1 MKISLRIKMIC
12 VILLTAAI
20 FSATAATISYR
31 LYSSTMDRHYKELAM
46 NTAKT
51 ASEILD
57 VEAVKILTDGVMER
71 YRSYCDG
78 NSAPAFPQFTDK
90 DWADYYA
97 SFHSLTATRAYANIF
112 HTLSIFRKESGVR
125 WMYICYMDMETQKA
139 VYIIDAYSGKDA
151 TPSGH
156 CDPIVPGV
164 MELMLQG
171 IYDFPAYMTN
181 YDEYGWL
188 CTASAALTD
197 SDGNVIANVYVDLS
211 MNEVMRDRQNFIIR
225 LGAVLFVITTILILA
240 ITIAVNR
247 TVVIPINKLST
258 AAERFVRDK
267 KDGGGRVS
275 AISQLHIRTGDEIE
289 KLTDSIQ
296 KMEKEINNYLSD
308 LSAITAERE
317 RISTEL
323 NIAAHIQSSMLPRV
337 FPKRKEFDIYA
348 TMTPAKEVGGDFYD
362 FLFIDE
368 NRLAVV
374 MADVSGKG
382 VPAAMFMMISKLLIK
397 SAAQSGLSPKE
408 VLEKVNCQLC
418 ESNEAEMFVTVWL
431 GILDIRTGKLCC
443 ANAGHEYP
451 ALRRRDGRFELYPD
465 AHGFVLAGMDNMKYQ
480 EYELQLSEGDTI
492 FVYTDGVT
500 EATNAQQ
507 ELYGTE
513 GMLAALNKRMQV
525 FGKELLDEVRQGI
538 DRFVVDAPQF
548 DDITMLSL
556 TFHEIPDVH
565 EIPNVS

>member
-57 VEAVKILTDGVMER
+57 VEAVKTLTDGVMER

-78 NSAPAFPQFTDK
+78 NSAPAFSQFTDK

-125 WMYICYMDMETQKA
+125 WMYICYMDMETQKG

-156 CDPIVPGV
+156 CDPIVTGV
-164 MELMLQG
+164 MDLMLQG
-171 IYDFPAYMTN
+171 VYDFPAYMTN
-181 YDEYGWL
+181 YEEYGWL

-211 MNEVMRDRQNFIIR
+211 MNEVMQDRQNFIIR

-296 KMEKEINNYLSD
+296 KMEKEINSYLSD

-323 NIAAHIQSSMLPRV
+323 NIAAHIQFSMLPRV

-408 VLEKVNCQLC
+408 VLEKVNRQLC

-480 EYELQLSEGDTI
+480 QYELQLSEGDTI

-513 GMLAALNKRMQV
+513 GMLAALNKKMQV
-525 FGKELLDEVRQGI
+525 YGRDLLDEVRQGI
-538 DRFVVDAPQF
+538 DRFVADAPQF
-548 DDITMLSL
+548 DDITMLAL
-556 TFHEIPDVH
+556 TFHEIPG
-565 EIPNVS
+565 VS

>member
-46 NTAKT
+46 NTAQT

-57 VEAVKILTDGVMER
+57 VEAVKTLTDGVMER

-156 CDPIVPGV
+156 CDPIVDGV

-171 IYDFPAYMTN
+171 VYDFPAYMTN
-181 YDEYGWL
+181 YEEYGWL

-197 SDGNVIANVYVDLS
+197 SNGNVIANVYVDLS
-211 MNEVMRDRQNFIIR
+211 MNEVMQDRQNFIIR

-296 KMEKEINNYLSD
+296 KMEKEINSYLSD

-408 VLEKVNCQLC
+408 VLEKVNRQLC

-431 GILDIRTGKLCC
+431 GILDIKTGRLCC

-451 ALRRRDGRFELYPD
+451 ALRRRDGRFELYSD
-465 AHGFVLAGMDNMKYQ
+465 THGFVLAGMDNMKYQ

-513 GMLAALNKRMQV
+513 GMLAALNKKMQV
-525 FGKELLDEVRQGI
+525 YGKELLDEVRKGI
-538 DRFVVDAPQF
+538 DRFVIDAPQF
-548 DDITMLSL
+548 DDITMLTL
-556 TFHEIPDVH
+556 TFHKIPG
-565 EIPNVS
+565 VS